1 MKGAGGVV
9 FSLNVQVALRRYT
22 KQLDSIGKG
31 FASLAMS
38 EPVESHSHHMQPC
51 FGAWGIRIF

>member
-22 KQLDSIGKG
+22 KQLDSIAKKV
-31 FASLAMS
+31 LLIW
-38 EPVESHSHHMQPC
+38 P
-51 FGAWGIRIF
+51 